1 MSTSY
6 RAQFG
11 AGRYAPHCGGAA
23 RPTGNRARGWVNAMS
38 ELSLLQS
45 SQGVWE
51 GLHRVWTTPAGSGV
65 CSPSQAL
72 VLASVRQAAVVVALR
87 WCTGEEDFYAV
98 LMVRATPGGPDRFVG
113 RWCGSHPQTPQTLT
127 VGVVPAPA
135 TASSCTATDGS
146 DRGRS
151 RWAEAATKLPSPSTT
166 GLVAARSYRSC
177 TPPTPPSSGHCRGR
191 SSIRRFRAHRGGVG
205 IPGDSARSES
215 ARAPPC
221 SREHL
226 VQCPDAGALR

>member
-1 MSTSY
+1 
-6 RAQFG
+6 
-11 AGRYAPHCGGAA
+11 
-23 RPTGNRARGWVNAMS
+23 MS

-98 LMVRATPGGPDRFVG
+98 LMVRATPGGPHRFVG

-127 VGVVPAPA
+127 VGGG
-135 TASSCTATDGS
+135 ASTRDGIIVHS
-146 DRGRS
+146 DGRQ
-151 RWAEAATKLPSPSTT
+151 RPWEIT
-166 GLVAARSYRSC
+166 V
-177 TPPTPPSSGHCRGR
+177 GR
-191 SSIRRFRAHRGGVG
+191 SSHEIALAVYDGAGCRPELPVMHATYPTQLGSLPWAQQHPPIQSAPGRRGHPWGQRTIGVSTR
-205 IPGDSARSES
+205 PSLQ
-215 ARAPPC
+215 P
-221 SREHL
+221 
-226 VQCPDAGALR
+226 